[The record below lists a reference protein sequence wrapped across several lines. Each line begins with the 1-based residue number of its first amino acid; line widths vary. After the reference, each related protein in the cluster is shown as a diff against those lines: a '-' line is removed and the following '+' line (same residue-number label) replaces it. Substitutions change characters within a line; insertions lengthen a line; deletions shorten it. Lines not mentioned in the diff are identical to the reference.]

1 VCSSDLYFPA
11 IIQWVGFKQVEL
23 DVQHGE
29 RHSGRSSYDLAKL
42 VNLGISVVISFS
54 DKPLKLVML
63 SGFCIAMLSILAS
76 LVTLIAFLSGS
87 ISVEGWTSIVLSLW
101 FLAGCIL
108 LSLGLVGL
116 YVGRILTE
124 AKGRPTFIVA
134 ETIKAPETAQGSR
147 ASK

>member
-1 VCSSDLYFPA
+1 M
-11 IIQWVGFKQVEL
+11 
-23 DVQHGE
+23 
-29 RHSGRSSYDLAKL
+29 AKL
-42 VNLGISVVISFS
+42 VNLGIGVVISFS
-54 DKPLKLVML
+54 DKPLKLVMI

-134 ETIKAPETAQGSR
+134 ETIRVPEAVQNTRS
-147 ASK
+147 SK